1 MLKGNKK
8 TLIHIE
14 SC

>member
-1 MLKGNKK
+1 M

-14 SC
+14 